1 MSYTQAEHLFAGV
14 KETGVNDIFQ
24 SFFTARG
31 RHLLYGTLPYVW
43 GTTASQ
49 TFIPPIPIVIPNP
62 FNPQNPLAVINFGFK
77 IQFAIPT
84 VDINLDS
91 TGGGDPIQPL
101 NPPVPGMAGDF
112 RVKTGVHI
120 QNLAVVINIPIPPY
134 TIPVPIPPIP
144 QIPVYGRCEPVSTNL
159 SGTGAIGIKV
169 KEAKIG
175 INVPPQWAWLM
186 NIVNL
191 ILVIVLQFI
200 LKDTTIPFTTVV
212 AGAFGLI
219 LQVGP
224 LAEKDQFD
232 VRGSAL

>member
-14 KETGVNDIFQ
+14 KETGVNDIFK

-31 RHLLYGTLPYVW
+31 RHLLYGTPPYMW
-43 GTTASQ
+43 GSTSASQ
-49 TFIPPIPIVIPNP
+49 TVITPIPIVIPNP
-62 FNPQNPLAVINFGFK
+62 FDPPNPLAVISYGFK
-77 IQFAIPT
+77 IQFAIPA

-91 TGGGDPIQPL
+91 TGGADPIQPL

-112 RVKTGVHI
+112 RVKTAVHI
-120 QNLAVVINIPIPPY
+120 QNLYVGIKILSFP

-144 QIPVYGRCEPVSTNL
+144 QIPVFGRCEPVSTNL

-169 KEAKIG
+169 KEANIG

-191 ILVIVLQFI
+191 ILAVVLQFI
-200 LKDTTIPFTTVV
+200 LKDTKIPFTTVV

>member
-14 KETGVNDIFQ
+14 KESGVNDIFK

-31 RHLLYGTLPYVW
+31 RHLLYGSPPYIW
-43 GTTASQ
+43 NTSAAQ
-49 TFIPPIPIVIPNP
+49 TYVQPIPIVIPNP
-62 FNPQNPLAVINFGFK
+62 FDPPNPLAVISYGFK
-77 IQFAIPT
+77 VQFAIPT

-112 RVKTGVHI
+112 RVKTAVHI
-120 QNLAVVINIPIPPY
+120 QNLYVGIKIGSLP

-169 KEAKIG
+169 KEAKID
-175 INVPPQWAWLM
+175 INVSPSWAWLI

-191 ILVIVLQFI
+191 IMVIVLQFI
-200 LKDTTIPFTTVV
+200 LKDTIIPYQTVV